1 MLSKVMVNNQFSTF
15 SINLNAQDVGGMTHL
30 EMSEKCRVIRY
41 SRVEKLHSEALH
53 CQEFQKCR
61 PPWLSVIFG
70 QILEKK
76 LDALSIKV
84 QILRRSE
91 VMHLC

>member
-1 MLSKVMVNNQFSTF
+1 MKNLQRIWWCWSDF
-15 SINLNAQDVGGMTHL
+15 SINLNAQDINGMTHF
-30 EMSEKCRVIRY
+30 EKVENVWLLD
-41 SRVEKLHSEALH
+41 SVVEKLHSEALH